1 MTPRILAHGALSPC
15 EPASDVKFWR
25 NHMPQVSEQQ
35 IRADVEAIIRRVRP
49 DVSGAIGDGDRLRE
63 DLGLDSI
70 HSMELLSAV
79 TEKYEV
85 DVDMEEVQD
94 ITTVGDVV
102 GFLVKLTS

>member
-1 MTPRILAHGALSPC
+1 
-15 EPASDVKFWR
+15 
-25 NHMPQVSEQQ
+25 MPQVPVEQ
-35 IRADVEAIIRRVRP
+35 IRGDVEAIIRRVRP
-49 DVSGAIGDGDRLRE
+49 DVSGEIRDGDRLRE

-85 DVDMEEVQD
+85 
-94 ITTVGDVV
+94 GDVV

>member
-1 MTPRILAHGALSPC
+1 MLPRRS
-15 EPASDVKFWR
+15 K
-25 NHMPQVSEQQ
+25 MPKVSVEE
-35 IRADVEAIIRRVRP
+35 IRSEVEAIIRRVRP
-49 DVSGAIGDGDRLRE
+49 DVSGEIHDADRLRD

-94 ITTVGDVV
+94 ISTVGDVV
-102 GFLVKLTS
+102 GFLAKLTA